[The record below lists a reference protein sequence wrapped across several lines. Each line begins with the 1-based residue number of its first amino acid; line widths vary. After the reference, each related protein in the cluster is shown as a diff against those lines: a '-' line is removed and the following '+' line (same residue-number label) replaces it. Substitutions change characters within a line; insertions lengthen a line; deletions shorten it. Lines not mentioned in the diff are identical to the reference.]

1 MKAIKYNLILLL
13 SILFASC
20 NDWLDITQ
28 LGNETENTQF
38 TTLEGTERVL
48 NGFYREMIS
57 SNLYGAYLSQTA
69 IEAMGNRFVYNDKGI
84 STSENAA
91 TMIEELS
98 NHKYTEANI
107 ESIFSAIWKS
117 GYTLSF
123 RINNYFKSIAEVNLP
138 IDPDK
143 KNILLGEAYAIRA
156 YIHFDLFR
164 IFGKTYELQKLQ
176 EERLPYND
184 LDFIDKT
191 EDIVNKLYSLR
202 EESTEMFFKKLLR
215 DIQTAESLLEKSD
228 PILTNPGAVTEELVI
243 DDFYMNRNR
252 RMNYYA
258 VLALKARVLQYMG
271 NTEEAVSAV
280 EKVLTAVGE
289 GKPFQWHT
297 ALRGSDY
304 TFFSEVIFGIHYLNM
319 YTDGNSRYYGSK
331 VLSGYF
337 VSQQMLN
344 NFMFAKPAG
353 HDNPD
358 VALGDFRREC
368 WTENNGTDVGTGSN
382 IFGEGDGVTKV
393 FIQRRFKEPANSTTQ
408 SNAYHQPLIRLAE
421 MFYIIAE
428 AKVEAGL
435 YDDAIAMFNEHLE
448 RRTVNEIYR
457 FGHSNNPI
465 DTNSPEIKSVLMDFI
480 RKEYYCEFAGEGQLF
495 FFNKRQQQDTFRD
508 SNTANSI
515 LQIQDKEKAYVI
527 DIPTI
532 ETNI

>member
-1 MKAIKYNLILLL
+1 M
-13 SILFASC
+13 
-20 NDWLDITQ
+20 
-28 LGNETENTQF
+28 
-38 TTLEGTERVL
+38 
-48 NGFYREMIS
+48 
-57 SNLYGAYLSQTA
+57 
-69 IEAMGNRFVYNDKGI
+69 
-84 STSENAA
+84 
-91 TMIEELS
+91 
-98 NHKYTEANI
+98 
-107 ESIFSAIWKS
+107 
-117 GYTLSF
+117 
-123 RINNYFKSIAEVNLP
+123 NLP

-184 LDFIDKT
+184 LDFTGET

-202 EESTEMFFKKLLR
+202 EESTEKFFKKLLR

-228 PILTNPGAVTEELVI
+228 PILTNPGAVTKELVI

-271 NTEEAVSAV
+271 NTEEAVSAA
-280 EKVLTAVGE
+280 EKVLAAVGE

-297 ALRGSDY
+297 ALQGSDY

-382 IFGEGDGVTKV
+382 IFGEGDGVSKV
-393 FIQRRFKEPANSTTQ
+393 FIQRRFKEPANSMTQ

-435 YDDAIAMFNEHLE
+435 YEDAIAMFNEHLE

-465 DTNSPEIKSVLMDFI
+465 DINSPEIKSILMDFI

-495 FFNKRQQQDTFRD
+495 FFNKRKQQDTYRD

>member
-13 SILFASC
+13 SILLASC
-20 NDWLDITQ
+20 SDWLDITQ
-28 LGNETENTQF
+28 LGNETEKTQF

-48 NGFYREMIS
+48 NGLYREMIS

-69 IEAMGNRFVYNDKGI
+69 IEAMANRFVYNDKGI

-138 IDPDK
+138 IDHDK

-164 IFGKTYELQKLQ
+164 IFGTTYELQKLQ

-184 LDFIDKT
+184 LDFIDKA

-271 NTEEAVSAV
+271 NTEEAVSAA
-280 EKVLTAVGE
+280 EKVLAAVGE

-368 WTENNGTDVGTGSN
+368 WTENNGTDVGMGSN

-465 DTNSPEIKSVLMDFI
+465 DINSPEIKSILMDFI

>member
-28 LGNETENTQF
+28 LGNETEKTQF

-69 IEAMGNRFVYNDKGI
+69 IEAMANRFVYNDKGI

-107 ESIFSAIWKS
+107 ESIFSTIWKS

-123 RINNYFKSIAEVNLP
+123 RINNYFKSIAEMNLP

-184 LDFIDKT
+184 LDFTGET

-202 EESTEMFFKKLLR
+202 EESTEKFFKKLLR

-228 PILTNPGAVTEELVI
+228 PILTNPGAVTKELVI

-271 NTEEAVSAV
+271 NTEEAVSAA
-280 EKVLTAVGE
+280 EKVLAAVGE

-297 ALRGSDY
+297 ALQGSDY

-344 NFMFAKPAG
+344 NFMFAKPTG

-382 IFGEGDGVTKV
+382 IFGEGDGVSKV

-435 YDDAIAMFNEHLE
+435 YEDAIAMFNEHLE

-465 DTNSPEIKSVLMDFI
+465 DINSSEIKSILMDFI

-495 FFNKRQQQDTFRD
+495 FFNKRKQQDTYRD

>member
-28 LGNETENTQF
+28 LGNETEKLQF

-69 IEAMGNRFVYNDKGI
+69 IEAMANRFVYNDKGI

-123 RINNYFKSIAEVNLP
+123 RINNYFKS
-138 IDPDK
+138 
-143 KNILLGEAYAIRA
+143 
-156 YIHFDLFR
+156 
-164 IFGKTYELQKLQ
+164 
-176 EERLPYND
+176 
-184 LDFIDKT
+184 
-191 EDIVNKLYSLR
+191 
-202 EESTEMFFKKLLR
+202 
-215 DIQTAESLLEKSD
+215 
-228 PILTNPGAVTEELVI
+228 NPGAVTEELVI

-271 NTEEAVSAV
+271 NTEEAVSAA
-280 EKVLTAVGE
+280 EKVLAAVGE

-368 WTENNGTDVGTGSN
+368 WTENNGTDVRMGSN
-382 IFGEGDGVTKV
+382 IFGEGDGVT
-393 FIQRRFKEPANSTTQ
+393 N
-408 SNAYHQPLIRLAE
+408 HW
-421 MFYIIAE
+421 
-428 AKVEAGL
+428 
-435 YDDAIAMFNEHLE
+435 
-448 RRTVNEIYR
+448 
-457 FGHSNNPI
+457 
-465 DTNSPEIKSVLMDFI
+465 
-480 RKEYYCEFAGEGQLF
+480 C
-495 FFNKRQQQDTFRD
+495 
-508 SNTANSI
+508 
-515 LQIQDKEKAYVI
+515 
-527 DIPTI
+527 
-532 ETNI
+532 